1 MGAGQQGTCRAWR
14 GGAWRRDPRLG
25 RKKQKPEP
33 GKGAQPQRLGK
44 GMRGEESKEWNRRGK
59 IEAPVPR
66 TKHGSSFLLGDA
78 EMLNSNH
85 ASE

>member
-1 MGAGQQGTCRAWR
+1 MPGLEGR
-14 GGAWRRDPRLG
+14 GLAERPPALG
-25 RKKQKPEP
+25 GKSKNQNPEP

-44 GMRGEESKEWNRRGK
+44 GMRGEGSKGWNRRGK

-66 TKHGSSFLLGDA
+66 TKHSSSLLLGDA
-78 EMLNSNH
+78 EMLNSNQ